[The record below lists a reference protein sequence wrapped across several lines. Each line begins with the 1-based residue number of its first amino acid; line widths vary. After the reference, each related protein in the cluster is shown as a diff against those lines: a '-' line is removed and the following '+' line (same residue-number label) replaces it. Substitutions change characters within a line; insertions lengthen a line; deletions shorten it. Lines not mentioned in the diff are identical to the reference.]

1 MLLQPNIADKK
12 DFIDFTS
19 IIPRN
24 LQQGFATEP
33 LTVQSIWHARLYFLK
48 PIIKIVLGLFWIM
61 TGIISSIFVYDASM
75 QIIISLGFDKQIA
88 PYILYG
94 SCFTDIILRILLI
107 IKNKINRIC
116 SLQILLILAYTL
128 LLTYLKP
135 ILWLDPLGPIFKN
148 IPVILLTLVFMA
160 IERDK

>member
-1 MLLQPNIADKK
+1 MLLQPNIANKK

-19 IIPRN
+19 IIPRS
-24 LQQGFATEP
+24 LQQGLTTEP
-33 LTVQSIWHARLYFLK
+33 LTVHSIWHARLYFLK
-48 PIIKIVLGLFWIM
+48 PIIKIALGLFWIM
-61 TGIISSIFVYDASM
+61 TGIISSIFAYDTSK

-94 SCFTDIILRILLI
+94 SCFMDIILGILLI
-107 IKNKINRIC
+107 IKNKISSIC
-116 SLQILLILAYTL
+116 SLQILLILSYTL

-135 ILWLDPLGPIFKN
+135 ILWLDPLGPILKN
-148 IPVILLTLVFMA
+148 IPIILLTLVIMA